1 MLSVNYGGLE
11 ANTISCYYTDESE
24 EIKGKLVCKL
34 EAYTHDIYHS
44 VTADEEKVYIKLVN
58 AENFGKHMKVN
69 LEHLNIH
76 DQAELVTLTAEDD
89 LVHMQNVNEKNN
101 ERVVPV
107 TTRIPVSKTGFE
119 LIMPANSVNVVILNK
134 NKNL

>member
-1 MLSVNYGGLE
+1 
-11 ANTISCYYTDESE
+11 
-24 EIKGKLVCKL
+24 
-34 EAYTHDIYHS
+34 
-44 VTADEEKVYIKLVN
+44 
-58 AENFGKHMKVN
+58 MKVN